1 MQTNSNHTDTNY
13 NLELFFEISAD
24 LLCIAGFD
32 GYFKKVN
39 PALINLLGYSE
50 VELFDKPISEFIH
63 PDDRELTASY
73 REQILNG
80 TPLLH
85 FENRYVS
92 KSGEAIWVSWTS
104 IPVVELKLVYAV
116 AKNITHSKKLADYRN
131 LQLSKLTKKNFDLK
145 QLTYSTSHDLRS
157 PLGNLI
163 SILSIL
169 DLSKISDEETR
180 TLFGLLKTS
189 AEKMRTMLEKQI
201 DTFKYSEDIAGEIE
215 PINIAESLS
224 SVIQSI
230 QSIIKSSNTTIET
243 HLEGFDTILFNR
255 TYLESIIL
263 NLITNS
269 IKYARPGISP
279 HILIET
285 KLAGQVQQIIFSDNG
300 VGFDMDKAKGKIFGF
315 NQTFHNN
322 EDSEGI
328 GLYLVYNHIRAMGGT
343 IEVASEVN
351 EGTSFTITLH
361 RH

>member
-1 MQTNSNHTDTNY
+1 MKANSNRTDINY

-39 PALINLLGYSE
+39 PALIKLLGYSE
-50 VELFDKPISEFIH
+50 EELFDKPINEFIH
-63 PDDRELTASY
+63 PEDRKLTSSY
-73 REQILNG
+73 REQIRNG
-80 TPLLH
+80 TPLLN

-92 KSGEAIWVSWTS
+92 NSGETIWLSWTS
-104 IPVVELKLVYAV
+104 IPVLDIKMVYAV
-116 AKNITHSKKLADYRN
+116 AKNISHSKKLADDRN
-131 LQLSKLTKKNFDLK
+131 LQLTKLTKSNIDLK

-180 TLFGLLKTS
+180 TLFGLLQTS
-189 AEKMRTMLEKQI
+189 AEKMRTMLDKQI
-201 DTFKYSEDIAGEIE
+201 DTLKYTENIAGDIENIDIADCL
-215 PINIAESLS
+215 LS
-224 SVIQSI
+224 VTQSI
-230 QSIIKSSNTTIET
+230 QSLIKSSKTKIET
-243 HLEGFDTILFNR
+243 HLRGLDSILFNR
-255 TYLESIIL
+255 SYLESIFL

-279 HILIET
+279 HIIIET
-285 KLAGQVQQIIFSDNG
+285 KMEGDSQQIIFSDNG
-300 VGFDMDKAKGKIFGF
+300 VGFDMKKAKGKIFGF

-328 GLYLVYNHIRAMGGT
+328 GLYLVYNHVRAMGGT
-343 IEVASEVN
+343 IQVQSKVN
-351 EGTSFTITLH
+351 EGTTFTISLST
-361 RH
+361 